1 MTTPSDLWRRSSMTQ
16 QGLSDACACLT
27 VSHAPPAQNSRH
39 VDRKMFKLRELR
51 GSGFATVKHIPTDVN
66 PADLFTKVLGRQ
78 VFEKHAKYVMNW
90 AADVRP
96 ADKQLAKSSTQSA
109 VEVAET

>member
-1 MTTPSDLWRRSSMTQ
+1 M
-16 QGLSDACACLT
+16 
-27 VSHAPPAQNSRH
+27 
-39 VDRKMFKLRELR
+39 
-51 GSGFATVKHIPTDVN
+51 IPY
-66 PADLFTKVLGRQ
+66 
-78 VFEKHAKYVMNW
+78 AKYVMNW